1 MQIILTRKE
10 RRVIETMFIA
20 ATTAVMCQ
28 PCSLQQEIINAG
40 GTYEEDSVMGTTL
53 IEFPEVRVA
62 LFLELTTELI
72 ETAGS
77 AIKQMFGFFQVFD
90 KAIKGIEA
98 KYTARFKE
106 LDDADSKPVQ

>member
-28 PCSLQQEIINAG
+28 PCSLQQEITNAG

-62 LFLELTTELI
+62 LFLEFTTELI
-72 ETAGS
+72 DLVGNS
-77 AIKQMFGFFQVFD
+77 IKQMFGFFKVLE
-90 KAIKGIEA
+90 AAVKGLET
-98 KYTARFKE
+98 KYHSRFKE
-106 LDDADSKPVQ
+106 LDDDSKPMQ